1 MCLADYW
8 WSSRAVWIETRSPE
22 LAEESWRRKIWWKHE
37 WYYAIIN
44 RWPKERNE
52 WNEDG
57 GGNGRIDFGTL
68 ESTRDGLELAH
79 EIPRMLITVECV
91 RAFMGEKSG
100 FFCGEAEICHGQD
113 FHSVNLR

>member
-1 MCLADYW
+1 M
-8 WSSRAVWIETRSPE
+8 SGT
-22 LAEESWRRKIWWKHE
+22 KM
-37 WYYAIIN
+37 
-44 RWPKERNE
+44 
-52 WNEDG
+52 G

-68 ESTRDGLELAH
+68 ESRDGLELAH
-79 EIPRMLITVECV
+79 EISRMLITVECV